1 MLIGDKRMK
10 RSNLGVGGTV
20 SALLTILLLVAGF
33 AVSTG
38 LLSAIYS
45 AQSEVLRKAVN
56 VGEAVSERLQA
67 FVYEDVRTNRTMLTV
82 RNVGSVGSEV
92 EYLMAVGYDGNVLK
106 EVRLNDTIKLG
117 TQQAYTTYL
126 SNLLGNEFNNYTDV
140 RSRMAVLYLKTVKGG
155 VFGSAYMAPPS
166 VMTAAYATSTTT
178 ISTTETT
185 TQQLYVETGA
195 TAITSWEA
203 TVIIDNP
210 MHWPV
215 EAYVG
220 VAFPRH
226 FQLERDGVYLHGY
239 NQHYMSGFPTWGFEP
254 GLKAKN
260 RDDLLVNVTAGDIYL
275 PRGVVCTLVF
285 RYWSLVWEP
294 NSPFVYRYS
303 RLGPTY
309 FMVDETGQGGCTEGF
324 EPRMPMPRMIIATQT
339 YMLYDRSGIPPEADC
354 SGPFSD
360 NSIHCSLYYPGY
372 GYRRWWIYPYTT
384 ITQIATTDLMDRQYA
399 TFPARVSSFVR
410 WSPSYGV
417 WAYVAHHYK
426 LAYIKAV
433 SLFNTTEVLAYV
445 RGNETSTI
453 HIRADRPI
461 GLAAVYAYD
470 STDIYIPPPPP
481 PPVSGECYEHEVVY
495 LCATGPEVS
504 GTITGARRTVP
515 CGQGG
520 QPMEVTINCGE
531 GCRAWVAP
539 SGPGN
544 YRTSQLQECPNGRCV
559 VPPGSTI
566 IYGYAKR

>member
-1 MLIGDKRMK
+1 
-10 RSNLGVGGTV
+10 
-20 SALLTILLLVAGF
+20 
-33 AVSTG
+33 
-38 LLSAIYS
+38 
-45 AQSEVLRKAVN
+45 VLRKAIN

-67 FVYEDVRTNRTMLTV
+67 FVYKDVRTNRTMLTV

-140 RSRMAVLYLKTVKGG
+140 RSRMAVLYLKTFKGG

-185 TQQLYVETGA
+185 TVQPYVETGT
-195 TAITSWEA
+195 TAITTWEA

-215 EAYVG
+215 ETYVG

-226 FQLERDGVYLHGY
+226 FEQASRDIAGLGLGW
-239 NQHYMSGFPTWGFEP
+239 HYMSGFPAWGLEP
-254 GLKAKN
+254 GFKAKD
-260 RDDLLVNVTAGDIYL
+260 RQDQLREVGVGDIYL
-275 PRGVVCTLVF
+275 PRGVVCTFQYRGWLF
-285 RYWSLVWEP
+285 KWEP
-294 NSPFVYRYS
+294 GTYPVYRYN

-309 FMVDETGQGGCTEGF
+309 FIVDEQPLNVWTGQGGCIEGF
-324 EPRMPMPRMIIATQT
+324 EPRMPMPRLIVATQT
-339 YMLYDRSGIPPEADC
+339 YALYDRSGVPPDANCTYTNWDSTFNNYWLYCVLYIPG
-354 SGPFSD
+354 SG
-360 NSIHCSLYYPGY
+360 YY
-372 GYRRWWIYPYTT
+372 RWWIRPHTT
-384 ITQIATTDLMDRQYA
+384 VTQIATTDLMDRQYA
-399 TFPARVSSFVR
+399 TFPARISSFVR
-410 WSPSYGV
+410 WSPYSGA
-417 WAYVAHHYK
+417 WAYVAHHYR

-445 RGNETSTI
+445 MGNENSTI
-453 HIRADRPI
+453 HIQADRPI

-481 PPVSGECYEHEVVY
+481 PPSPEECYERDVVY
-495 LCATGPEVS
+495 LCTTGPEVS
-504 GTITGARRTVP
+504 GTVTGASRTVP

-520 QPMEVTINCGE
+520 QPMEVTVNCGE
-531 GCRAWVAP
+531 GCRVWVAP

-544 YRTSQLQECPNGRCV
+544 YRTSELQLCPNGRCT

-566 IYGYAKR
+566 IYGYPISE

>member
-1 MLIGDKRMK
+1 MR
-10 RSNLGVGGTV
+10 RRELGISGTV
-20 SALLTILLLVAGF
+20 SALLTVLLLVAGF

-92 EYLMAVGYDGNVLK
+92 EYLMAVGYDGNVLR
-106 EVRLNDTIKLG
+106 EVTLNDTIKLG

-126 SNLLGNEFNNYTDV
+126 SNLLGNGFNNYTDV

-185 TQQLYVETGA
+185 IQEFYVQTGG

-215 EAYVG
+215 ETYVG

-226 FQLERDGVYLHGY
+226 FEQASRDIADLGLGW
-239 NQHYMSGFPTWGFEP
+239 HYMSGFPAWGLQP
-254 GLKAKN
+254 GFKAKD
-260 RDDLLVNVTAGDIYL
+260 RQDQLREVGAGDIYL
-275 PRGVVCTLVF
+275 PRGVACTFQHRSWLF
-285 RYWSLVWEP
+285 MWEP
-294 NSPFVYRYS
+294 GNYPVYRYS

-324 EPRMPMPRMIIATQT
+324 EPMMPMPRLVVTTQT
-339 YMLYDRSGIPPEADC
+339 YRLG
-354 SGPFSD
+354 
-360 NSIHCSLYYPGY
+360 
-372 GYRRWWIYPYTT
+372 YTT
-384 ITQIATTDLMDRQYA
+384 ITQISTTDLMDRQYA

-410 WSPSYGV
+410 WSPRSGA

-445 RGNETSTI
+445 MGNETSTI
-453 HIRADRPI
+453 HITADRPI

-481 PPVSGECYEHEVVY
+481 PPSSGECYENEVVY
-495 LCATGPEVS
+495 VCTTGPEVS
-504 GTITGARRTVP
+504 GTITGTSRTVP

-520 QPMEVTINCGE
+520 QPMEVTVNCGE
-531 GCRAWVAP
+531 GCRVWVAP
-539 SGPGN
+539 NGAGT
-544 YRTSQLQECPNGRCV
+544 YRTSQLQECPNGRCA
-559 VPPGSTI
+559 VPPGSTL
-566 IYGYAKR
+566 IYGYAS

>member
-1 MLIGDKRMK
+1 MRKGSEM
-10 RSNLGVGGTV
+10 GVSGTV
-20 SALLTILLLVAGF
+20 SALLTVLLLVAGF

-67 FVYEDVRTNRTMLTV
+67 FVYEDVRTNRTLLTV
-82 RNVGSVGSEV
+82 RNIGSVGSEV
-92 EYLMAVGYDGNVLK
+92 EYLMAVGYDGSVLA
-106 EVRLNDTIKLG
+106 EARPGDTIKLG
-117 TQQAYTTYL
+117 TQQAFTLFL
-126 SNLLGNEFNNYTDV
+126 SDLLGPGFDNYTEV
-140 RSRMAVLYLKTVKGG
+140 RSRMATLYLKTVKGG
-155 VFGSAYMAPPS
+155 VFGSGYMAPPS

-185 TQQLYVETGA
+185 IQELYVQTGA

-215 EAYVG
+215 ETYVG
-220 VAFPRH
+220 VAFPRD
-226 FQLERDGVYLHGY
+226 LAGRGLGW
-239 NQHYMSGFPTWGFEP
+239 HYMNGFPAWGLEP
-254 GLKAKN
+254 GFKAKDRQN
-260 RDDLLVNVTAGDIYL
+260 QLREVVAGDIYL
-275 PRGVVCTLVF
+275 PRGVVCTFQF
-285 RYWSLVWEP
+285 RGQLFKWEP
-294 NSPFVYRYS
+294 GTYPVYRYS

-309 FMVDETGQGGCTEGF
+309 FMMDEQPLDDWTGQGGCIEGF
-324 EPRMPMPRMIIATQT
+324 EPRMVMPRIIVATQT
-339 YMLYDRSGIPPEADC
+339 YI
-354 SGPFSD
+354 F
-360 NSIHCSLYYPGY
+360 H
-372 GYRRWWIYPYTT
+372 TT
-384 ITQIATTDLMDRQYA
+384 TVTQIATTDLMDRQYA
-399 TFPARVSSFVR
+399 TFPARISSFVR
-410 WSPSYGV
+410 WSPYSGA

-481 PPVSGECYEHEVVY
+481 PSSGECYENEVVY
-495 LCATGPEVS
+495 LCKTNPEVS
-504 GTITGARRTVP
+504 GTVTGTSRTVQ

-531 GCRAWVAP
+531 ECRVWVAP
-539 SGPGN
+539 RGPGN
-544 YRTSQLQECPNGRCV
+544 YRTSELQLCPNGRCT

-566 IYGYAKR
+566 IYGYPTSG

>member
-1 MLIGDKRMK
+1 MHR
-10 RSNLGVGGTV
+10 RELGISGTV
-20 SALLTILLLVAGF
+20 SALLTVLLLVAGF

-67 FVYEDVRTNRTMLTV
+67 FVYEDVRTNRTLLTV

-117 TQQAYTTYL
+117 TQQVYTTHL

-155 VFGSAYMAPPS
+155 VFGSGYMAPPS

-185 TQQLYVETGA
+185 IQELYVQTGT

-215 EAYVG
+215 ETYVG

-226 FQLERDGVYLHGY
+226 FEQASRDIAGLGLGW
-239 NQHYMSGFPTWGFEP
+239 HYMSGFPAWGLEP
-254 GLKAKN
+254 GFMAMDRQDQL
-260 RDDLLVNVTAGDIYL
+260 REVGAGDIYL
-275 PRGVVCTLVF
+275 PRGVVCTFQYGGWLF
-285 RYWSLVWEP
+285 KWEP
-294 NSPFVYRYS
+294 GTYPVYRYS

-309 FMVDETGQGGCTEGF
+309 FMVDEAPCREGF
-324 EPRMPMPRMIIATQT
+324 EPRMPMQRIIVATQT
-339 YMLYDRSGIPPEADC
+339 YALYDRSDVPPNADC
-354 SGPFSD
+354 TYTNWDSTF
-360 NSIHCSLYYPGY
+360 NNYWLYCSLYIPGSGVY
-372 GYRRWWIYPYTT
+372 RWWIRPYTT
-384 ITQIATTDLMDRQYA
+384 VTQIATTDLMDRQYA
-399 TFPARVSSFVR
+399 TFPARISSFVR
-410 WSPSYGV
+410 WSPYSGS

-453 HIRADRPI
+453 HIQADRPI

-481 PPVSGECYEHEVVY
+481 PPSPGECYERENVY
-495 LCATGPEVS
+495 FCATGPGISAE
-504 GTITGARRTVP
+504 ITGASRTVP

-520 QPMEVTINCGE
+520 QPLEVTVNCGRN
-531 GCRAWVAP
+531 CRVWVAP
-539 SGPGN
+539 RGPGN
-544 YRTSQLQECPNGRCV
+544 YKTSELQLCPNGRCT

-566 IYGYAKR
+566 IYGYPISG

>member
-1 MLIGDKRMK
+1 
-10 RSNLGVGGTV
+10 
-20 SALLTILLLVAGF
+20 
-33 AVSTG
+33 
-38 LLSAIYS
+38 
-45 AQSEVLRKAVN
+45 VLRKAVN

-67 FVYEDVRTNRTMLTV
+67 FVYEDVRTNRTLLTV

-106 EVRLNDTIKLG
+106 EERLAETIRLG
-117 TQQAYTTYL
+117 TQQVYTTYL
-126 SNLLGNEFNNYTDV
+126 SRLLGSEFDNYTDV

-155 VFGSAYMAPPS
+155 VFGSGYMAPPV

-178 ISTTETT
+178 ISTTETVI
-185 TQQLYVETGA
+185 QEFYVQTGA

-215 EAYVG
+215 ETYVG

-226 FQLERDGVYLHGY
+226 FEQASRDIAGLGLGW
-239 NQHYMSGFPTWGFEP
+239 HYMSGFPEWGLEP
-254 GLKAKN
+254 GFKAKD
-260 RDDLLVNVTAGDIYL
+260 RQDQLREVGTEDIYL
-275 PRGVVCTLVF
+275 PRGVVCTFQYRGYLF
-285 RYWSLVWEP
+285 KWEP
-294 NSPFVYRYS
+294 GTYPVYRYS

-309 FMVDETGQGGCTEGF
+309 FMVDEQPLNVWTGQGGCIEGF
-324 EPRMPMPRMIIATQT
+324 EPSMPIPRIIVATQT
-339 YMLYDRSGIPPEADC
+339 YMFYS
-354 SGPFSD
+354 
-360 NSIHCSLYYPGY
+360 
-372 GYRRWWIYPYTT
+372 PYTT
-384 ITQIATTDLMDRQYA
+384 ITQIVTTDLKDRQHA
-399 TFPARVSSFVR
+399 TFPGMIQSYVK

-417 WAYVAHHYK
+417 WAYVRHNYR

-453 HIRADRPI
+453 HIQADRPI
-461 GLAAVYAYD
+461 GLAAAYAYD

-481 PPVSGECYEHEVVY
+481 PPSPGECYQNDVVY
-495 LCATGPEVS
+495 LCKTGPEVS
-504 GTITGARRTVP
+504 GTITGTSRTVP

-531 GCRAWVAP
+531 GCRVWVAP
-539 SGPGN
+539 RGPGN
-544 YRTSQLQECPNGRCV
+544 YRTSELQECPNGRCT

-566 IYGYAKR
+566 IYGYAISG

>member
-1 MLIGDKRMK
+1 MK
-10 RSNLGVGGTV
+10 KGGLGISGTV
-20 SALLTILLLVAGF
+20 SALLTVLLLVTGF

-67 FVYEDVRTNRTMLTV
+67 FVYEDVRTNRTLLTV

-92 EYLMAVGYDGNVLK
+92 EYLMAVAYDGNVLK
-106 EVRLNDTIKLG
+106 EARLNDTIKLG
-117 TQQAYTTYL
+117 TQQAYTMYI
-126 SNLLGNEFNNYTDV
+126 SNLLGSEFNNYTDV

-185 TQQLYVETGA
+185 IQPLYVETGA
-195 TAITSWEA
+195 TALTSWEA

-215 EAYVG
+215 ETYVG

-226 FQLERDGVYLHGY
+226 FEAASRDIAGLGL
-239 NQHYMSGFPTWGFEP
+239 NWHYMNGFPAWGLEP
-254 GLKAKN
+254 GFKAKD
-260 RDDLLVNVTAGDIYL
+260 RQDQLREVGAGDIYL
-275 PRGVVCTLVF
+275 PRGVACTF
-285 RYWSLVWEP
+285 SYRSWRFKWEP
-294 NSPFVYRYS
+294 GTYPVYRYS

-309 FMVDETGQGGCTEGF
+309 FMVDEQGQGGCTEGF
-324 EPRMPMPRMIIATQT
+324 EPRMPIPRLIVSTQT
-339 YMLYDRSGIPPEADC
+339 YALYDRSAVPPDADC
-354 SGPFSD
+354 YYTNWDYSF
-360 NSIHCSLYYPGY
+360 NNYWLYCVLYNPGY
-372 GYRRWWIYPYTT
+372 GYYRWWIRPYTT

-399 TFPARVSSFVR
+399 TFPERISSFVR
-410 WSPSYGV
+410 WSPYYGA

-481 PPVSGECYEHEVVY
+481 RGGGECYEFEAVY
-495 LCATGPEVS
+495 TCTTGPDVL
-504 GTITGARRTVP
+504 ITEFKGESRVVQ

-520 QPMEVTINCGE
+520 GPMEVTIKCEG
-531 GCRAWVAP
+531 GCRVWVAP
-539 SGPGN
+539 RGPGN
-544 YRTSQLQECPNGRCV
+544 YRTSELQECPNGQCT
-559 VPPGSTI
+559 VPPGSTLI
-566 IYGYAKR
+566 VGHAIRQ

>member
-1 MLIGDKRMK
+1 MLM

-20 SALLTILLLVAGF
+20 SALLTILLLVTGF

-67 FVYEDVRTNRTMLTV
+67 FVYEDVRTNRTLLTV

-155 VFGSAYMAPPS
+155 VFGSGYMAPPV

-178 ISTTETT
+178 VSTTETT
-185 TQQLYVETGA
+185 TVQLYVETGA
-195 TAITSWEA
+195 TAITTWEA

-226 FQLERDGVYLHGY
+226 FNLEMNGVYLHGY
-239 NQHYMSGFPTWGFEP
+239 NGHYMSGFPTWGFEP

-260 RDDLLVNVTAGDIYL
+260 RNDQLVNVTAGDIYL
-275 PRGVVCTLVF
+275 PRGVVCTLVM

-309 FMVDETGQGGCTEGF
+309 FVEGEEPPRPWEGRSGCIEGF
-324 EPRMPMPRMIIATQT
+324 EPRMPMPRLVVTTQT
-339 YMLYDRSGIPPEADC
+339 YRFHS
-354 SGPFSD
+354 
-360 NSIHCSLYYPGY
+360 
-372 GYRRWWIYPYTT
+372 PYTT
-384 ITQIATTDLMDRQYA
+384 ITQIVTTDLRDRQYA
-399 TFPARVSSFVR
+399 TFPNMIHSYAK

-417 WAYVAHHYK
+417 WYYVRHNYR

-453 HIRADRPI
+453 HIQADRPI
-461 GLAAVYAYD
+461 GLAAVYIYD
-470 STDIYIPPPPP
+470 STDARLPPPPGGGG
-481 PPVSGECYEHEVVY
+481 GECYEIDVVY
-495 LCATGPEVS
+495 TCTTGPDVVANR
-504 GTITGARRTVP
+504 ITGTSRVAP
-515 CGQGG
+515 CGQGE
-520 QPMEVTINCGE
+520 QPMEVTIDCGRD
-531 GCRAWVAP
+531 CRVWVAP
-539 SGPGN
+539 RGPGN
-544 YRTSQLQECPNGRCV
+544 YRTSELQLCPNGHCT

-566 IYGYAKR
+566 IYGYPISG

>member
-1 MLIGDKRMK
+1 MRRRG
-10 RSNLGVGGTV
+10 LGISGTV
-20 SALLTILLLVAGF
+20 SALLTVLLLVAGF

-45 AQSEVLRKAVN
+45 SQAEVLRKAVN
-56 VGEAVSERLQA
+56 IGEAVSERLQA

-82 RNVGSVGSEV
+82 RNVGSTGSEV

-106 EVRLNDTIKLG
+106 EVRLAETVRLG

-126 SNLLGNEFNNYTDV
+126 SKLLGSEFDNYTDV

-166 VMTAAYATSTTT
+166 VMTAAYVTSTTT

-185 TQQLYVETGA
+185 IQEFYVQTGA
-195 TAITSWEA
+195 TAITTWEA

-215 EAYVG
+215 ETYVG

-226 FQLERDGVYLHGY
+226 FEQASWDIAGLGLGW
-239 NQHYMSGFPTWGFEP
+239 HYMSGFPAWGLQP
-254 GLKAKN
+254 GFKAKD
-260 RDDLLVNVTAGDIYL
+260 RQDQLREVGAGDIYL
-275 PRGVVCTLVF
+275 PRGVVCTFQYRGWLFNWVPGT
-285 RYWSLVWEP
+285 YP
-294 NSPFVYRYS
+294 VYRYS

-309 FMVDETGQGGCTEGF
+309 FMVDEQPLNIWTGQGGCVESF
-324 EPRMPMPRMIIATQT
+324 EPRMAMPRIMVATQT
-339 YMLYDRSGIPPEADC
+339 YIFYAQPPPNAQWCWTEWNGRLNCYICHGWSGCDTWGA
-354 SGPFSD
+354 
-360 NSIHCSLYYPGY
+360 
-372 GYRRWWIYPYTT
+372 YPYTT
-384 ITQIATTDLMDRQYA
+384 INQIATTDLKDRQYA
-399 TFPARVSSFVR
+399 TFPAKISSYVK
-410 WSPSYGV
+410 WSPSYNV
-417 WAYVAHHYK
+417 WAYVAHNYK

-453 HIRADRPI
+453 HIKADRPI

-470 STDIYIPPPPP
+470 STDVYIPPPPDT
-481 PPVSGECYEHEVVY
+481 GGGGDCWEIENVY
-495 LCATGPEVS
+495 LCKTGPDVVANK
-504 GTITGARRTVP
+504 ITGTHREVQ

-520 QPMEVTINCGE
+520 KPMEVTIDCGKD
-531 GCRAWVAP
+531 CKVWVAP
-539 SGPGN
+539 KGAGN
-544 YRTSQLQECPNGRCV
+544 YKTSELQPCPNGRCT

-566 IYGYAKR
+566 IYGYPTSG